1 MPSIA
6 TMIFPKNTL
15 FITKWPLDVYIIV
28 NFDISNF
35 RYCTRKVPMIHYK
48 ILFPLAYTF
57 RSWWIFC
64 AGTEAHECHTPK
76 TQPDSKNIL
85 CGNCLPFP
93 IDQKRSELRMESGK
107 CTVCTDKNQME
118 EMHFGSKKLSLMKIY
133 WESRQASALKYSDML
148 GRSEIALCFH
158 VYPPLTRWVRLP
170 FRKIILFPNYTIRTP
185 KPGMQH

>member
-1 MPSIA
+1 MCILLLIS
-6 TMIFPKNTL
+6 TFPISVTVWEKCQW
-15 FITKWPLDVYIIV
+15 FIIKFYFLSRIHFALDGFFVQ
-28 NFDISNF
+28 
-35 RYCTRKVPMIHYK
+35 
-48 ILFPLAYTF
+48 A
-57 RSWWIFC
+57 
-64 AGTEAHECHTPK
+64 PK
-76 TQPDSKNIL
+76 HMNAIRQKQPDSKNIL

-148 GRSEIALCFH
+148 GWSEITLCFH

-170 FRKIILFPNYTIRTP
+170 VRKIILFPNYTIRTP